1 MSNESIV
8 WNYLMSNGRIANPY
22 GVAGLMGNLYAE
34 SGINPKNL
42 QNSGNKKFGLTD
54 EEYTAK
60 IDDGSITKS
69 KFVNDSYGYG
79 IAQWTYH
86 TRKQKMY
93 DYCKSH
99 NSKSIADI
107 NSQVEFLWR
116 ELQNYTSVLKVLK
129 NTKSIQ
135 EASDIVLTKFERP
148 ANQSSSVKKKR
159 AEYGKTIYK
168 KQAGLNEIKEQPVEQ
183 SSQPSQILIKPT
195 LRKGDNGGEIKDLQ
209 KLLISLG
216 YDLGKAGADGKFGDK
231 TEAAV
236 KNFQKKN
243 ELVIDGVVGKR
254 TWAKLLE

>member
-34 SGINPKNL
+34 SGINPRNL
-42 QNSGNKKFGLTD
+42 QNSGNKKFDLTD
-54 EEYTAK
+54 SEYTIK
-60 IDDGSITKS
+60 VDNGSVTRS
-69 KFVNDSYGYG
+69 KFINDGYGYG

-159 AEYGKTIYK
+159 AEYGKAIYNR
-168 KQAGLNEIKEQPVEQ
+168 QIETNEVKEQPIE
-183 SSQPSQILIKPT
+183 QPSQILIKPT
-195 LRKGDNGGEIKDLQ
+195 LRKGDSGGEVKDLQ

-231 TEAAV
+231 TEAAI
-236 KNFQKKN
+236 KKFQKKN
-243 ELVIDGVVGKR
+243 QLVIDGVVGKK
-254 TWAKLLE
+254 TWQKLIG